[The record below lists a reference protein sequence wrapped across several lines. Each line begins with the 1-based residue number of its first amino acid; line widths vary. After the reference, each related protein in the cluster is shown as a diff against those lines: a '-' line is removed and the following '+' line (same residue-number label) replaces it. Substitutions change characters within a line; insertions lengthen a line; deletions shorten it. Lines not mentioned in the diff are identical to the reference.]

1 MELLQDQELD
11 SLASLEQRIHRAV
24 ELVARLRADVDS
36 ANAARDAAVRET
48 EAAQDRISALTR
60 EVEALR
66 AERQNV
72 RGRVEKLLAQID
84 SLGAA

>member
-11 SLASLEQRIHRAV
+11 SLANLEERIHRAV
-24 ELVARLRADVDS
+24 ELVARLRADLDS
-36 ANAARDAAVRET
+36 ANAARDAAAREADGAR
-48 EAAQDRISALTR
+48 ERVAALTR

-66 AERQNV
+66 AERQHV

>member
-11 SLASLEQRIHRAV
+11 GLSNLEERIHRAV
-24 ELVARLRADVDS
+24 ELVARLRADLDS
-36 ANAARDAAVRET
+36 AMAARDAAEGR
-48 EAAQDRISALTR
+48 AAALTK

-66 AERQNV
+66 SERQHV

>member
-1 MELLQDQELD
+1 MELLQDQGLD
-11 SLASLEQRIHRAV
+11 GLANLEERIHRAV
-24 ELVARLRADVDS
+24 ELVARLRADLDS
-36 ANAARDAAVRET
+36 AVAARDAAGRET
-48 EAAQDRISALTR
+48 EAAQERVTALTR

-66 AERQNV
+66 AERQHV